1 MIIDEYLQIT
11 YYIHYDDFKDSL
23 KSYNLSEARI
33 KELWNNENLR
43 QRIKDKLNFE
53 IDADDLS
60 IKLENIAN
68 NFLEPEDL
76 YHD

>member
-1 MIIDEYLQIT
+1 MIEDEFIQIT

-33 KELWNNENLR
+33 KELWSNKDLK

-60 IKLENIAN
+60 IKLEHIVN
-68 NFLEPEDL
+68 NFLEPEELD
-76 YHD
+76 